1 MYSHLTR
8 EQRYVIYLELQ
19 RGTPQKAI
27 GQLIGV
33 SKSIENRE
41 IRRNSTPNGKFV
53 WVKAQDMADE
63 RKKRKPGN
71 RRLSP
76 VLRWRIKQL
85 IKDEQWSPR
94 QISGYLAKEGIRVSH
109 ETIYMIIQA
118 SGMP

>member
-1 MYSHLTR
+1 MCSHLTH

-27 GQLIGV
+27 AQLICV
-33 SKSIENRE
+33 SKSTVNRE
-41 IRRNSTPNGKFV
+41 IRRDSTPNGKYV
-53 WVKAQDMADE
+53 WVKAQDRADE

-85 IKDEQWSPR
+85 IQDEQ
-94 QISGYLAKEGIRVSH
+94 
-109 ETIYMIIQA
+109 
-118 SGMP
+118 

>member
-19 RGTPQKAI
+19 RETPQKAI
-27 GQLIGV
+27 AQLIGV
-33 SKSIENRE
+33 SKSTVSRE
-41 IRRNSTPNGKFV
+41 IRRNSTPNGKYV
-53 WVKAQDMADE
+53 WVKAQDRADE
-63 RKKRKPGN
+63 RKKRNPGN

-94 QISGYLAKEGIRVSH
+94 QISGYLAKEGIRV
-109 ETIYMIIQA
+109 
-118 SGMP
+118 